1 MALDKSK
8 LQALFQKAQANAK
21 KAATSSAAK
30 KRVDDRFLKMNIGS
44 TYHLRLLY
52 LPTQKRQ
59 SPFIE
64 NQIHRF
70 YDPLTKEYTRVVCPT
85 SPHILGGAG
94 FDKCPVCKVLGD
106 LWKRS
111 QEGDKLAEE
120 LYKNHRRG
128 EENFAVVYVVKD
140 SSTENP
146 QTGKIKIL
154 KYGFEISR
162 FLNAE
167 CLGIA
172 GKGQPEIDPDDIV
185 GFEAFDL
192 SAGRNLIIKVGK
204 KDVRIGGK
212 AVTFPSYETAFSRSL
227 SEVDVDIDNLPQI
240 FKEIRFD
247 EDFFVDMDEE
257 ALLSYYNKFIKNKLN
272 DTTSHEEESEESVE
286 ELEPDFEDDEVEE
299 APKKRFIESVE
310 KKTKSMTDLL
320 EEDDGIFEDDEE
332 EEMPAPK
339 KSSKPK
345 KEVDS
350 FDLDDLLADFD
361 E

>member
-8 LQALFQKAQANAK
+8 LQAIFQKAQVNAK
-21 KAATSSAAK
+21 KAASAPSQK
-30 KRVDDRFLKMNIGS
+30 KVDDRFLKMNIGS

-52 LPTQKRQ
+52 LPTQKRT

-64 NQIHRF
+64 LQVHRF
-70 YDPLTKEYTRVVCPT
+70 YDQATKEYTRVVCPT
-85 SPHILGGAG
+85 SSHILGSAG
-94 FDKCPVCKVLGD
+94 FDRCPVCKALASI
-106 LWKRS
+106 WKMS

-120 LYKNHRRG
+120 IYRTARRSV
-128 EENFAVVYVVKD
+128 ENYAVVYVVKD

-154 KYGFEISR
+154 KYGFEISK

-172 GKGQPEIDPDDIV
+172 GKGQPEIDQDDIV

-212 AVTFPSYETAFSRSL
+212 MVSFPEYETAFSRSL
-227 SEVDVDIDNLPQI
+227 SAVDVDIDNLPAI

-247 EDFFVDMDEE
+247 EDFLVDIDEE
-257 ALLSYYNKFIKNKLN
+257 ALINYYNKFIKNRLN
-272 DTTSHEEESEESVE
+272 EVVENEEPIEKE
-286 ELEPDFEDDEVEE
+286 FEDDDEYFEDT
-299 APKKRFIESVE
+299 ESEKIVSANAQ
-310 KKTKSMTDLL
+310 KKTSKSATDLL
-320 EEDDGIFEDDEE
+320 EEDEDIFEDIDEE
-332 EEMPAPK
+332 EAPSHAPK
-339 KSSKPK
+339 KKTTTK
-345 KEVDS
+345 KSDIDS
-350 FDLDDLLADFD
+350 PDIDELLADFD
-361 E
+361 D

>member
-21 KAATSSAAK
+21 KAASAPAQK
-30 KRVDDRFLKMNIGS
+30 KVDERFLKMNIGS

-52 LPTQKRQ
+52 LPTQKRT

-64 NQIHRF
+64 NQVHRF
-70 YDPLTKEYTRVVCPT
+70 YDSVTKEYTRVVCPT
-85 SPHILGGAG
+85 SSHILGSAG
-94 FDKCPVCKVLGD
+94 FDRCPVCKVLSD

-120 LYKNHRRG
+120 LYRTGRRSS
-128 EENFAVVYVVKD
+128 ENYAVVYVVKD

-154 KYGFEISR
+154 KYGFEISK

-172 GKGQPEIDPDDIV
+172 GKGQPEIDQDDIV

-204 KDVRIGGK
+204 KDVRMGGK
-212 AVTFPSYETAFSRSL
+212 MVSFPEYETAFSRSL
-227 SEVDVDIDNLPQI
+227 SAVDVDIDSLPAI

-247 EDFFVDMDEE
+247 EDFFVDIDEE
-257 ALLSYYNKFIKNKLN
+257 ALMNYYNKFIKSRLN
-272 DTTSHEEESEESVE
+272 EVVENEEPAEEESEDIEES
-286 ELEPDFEDDEVEE
+286 FEDAEPVKTVS
-299 APKKRFIESVE
+299 ANAS
-310 KKTKSMTDLL
+310 KKTSKSVTDLL
-320 EEDDGIFEDDEE
+320 EEDEDFFEEDEE
-332 EEMPAPK
+332 EVPAPAPK
-339 KSSKPK
+339 KKTESKK
-345 KEVDS
+345 SDIDS
-350 FDLDDLLADFD
+350 LDLDDLLADFD
-361 E
+361 D

>member
-21 KAATSSAAK
+21 KAAASPAK
-30 KRVDDRFLKMNIGS
+30 KVDERFLKMNIGS

-64 NQIHRF
+64 NQIHR
-70 YDPLTKEYTRVVCPT
+70 YYEPLTKEYARVVCPT
-85 SPHILGGAG
+85 SPHILGTGG
-94 FDKCPVCKVLGD
+94 YDKCPVCKVLSE

-172 GKGQPEIDPDDIV
+172 GKGQPEIDTDDIV

-204 KDVRIGGK
+204 KDVRIAGK
-212 AVTFPSYETAFSRSL
+212 SVTFPSYETAFSRSL
-227 SEVDVDIDNLPQI
+227 SEVDVDINNLPQI
-240 FKEIRFD
+240 FKELRFD
-247 EDFFVDMDEE
+247 EDFFVDMDED
-257 ALLSYYNKFIKNKLN
+257 ALLSYYNKFIKNHLN
-272 DTTSHEEESEESVE
+272 ESTSSNEDESVE
-286 ELEPDFEDDEVEE
+286 ELDADFEDEE
-299 APKKRFIESVE
+299 ELA
-310 KKTKSMTDLL
+310 TKSNKAKVPAKSMSDLL
-320 EEDDGIFEDDEE
+320 EEDDDLFEDEE
-332 EEMPAPK
+332 LPAPK
-339 KSSKPK
+339 KKYK
-345 KEVDS
+345 KEFDS
-350 FDLDDLLADFD
+350 FDLDDILADFD
-361 E
+361 A